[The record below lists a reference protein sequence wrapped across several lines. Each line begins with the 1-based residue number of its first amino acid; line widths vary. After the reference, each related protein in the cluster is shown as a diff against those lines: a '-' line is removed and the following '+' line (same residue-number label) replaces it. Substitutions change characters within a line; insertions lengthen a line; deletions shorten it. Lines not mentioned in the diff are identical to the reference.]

1 MDLLPKMD
9 CDADITH
16 ILCGAYAACN
26 FKCNKIVKSL
36 EHREG
41 IFCLHS

>member
-1 MDLLPKMD
+1 MD
-9 CDADITH
+9 CDAGITPV
-16 ILCGAYAACN
+16 LFGAYAAYD

-41 IFCLHS
+41 IFYLHS